1 MRKLRKIVRRRAK
14 SPAQPPKAVLVQGAR
29 LGDGPAGE
37 VTLCWPD
44 YGAVYELTAYLRR
57 SGGRPLAEATR

>member
-1 MRKLRKIVRRRAK
+1 MSKLRKIVRRRAK

-44 YGAVYELTAYLRR
+44 YGAVD
-57 SGGRPLAEATR
+57 SRPSTCGVAASAVLAEASR